1 MAIWLTALKLI
12 PWSSVL
18 EAAPHIVKGAR
29 SLIAKTKDNPPAAPA
44 TSSTPEEPLSDSEK
58 LVSLN
63 RRLLEMQEKIV
74 ELSSEQ
80 KSSAELIQLL
90 AEQNAQ
96 VVKAIDVLRVRTKVL
111 VIFCLLLGI
120 ALAMLI
126 LRAVSL

>member
-63 RRLLEMQEKIV
+63 RRLLEMQDKIV

>member
-12 PWSSVL
+12 PWSTVL

-63 RRLLEMQEKIV
+63 RRLLEMQEKII

-126 LRAVSL
+126 LRAISI

>member
-126 LRAVSL
+126 VRAVSL

>member
-12 PWSSVL
+12 PWSTVL

-126 LRAVSL
+126 LRAISI

>member
-1 MAIWLTALKLI
+1 M
-12 PWSSVL
+12 
-18 EAAPHIVKGAR
+18 
-29 SLIAKTKDNPPAAPA
+29 
-44 TSSTPEEPLSDSEK
+44 
-58 LVSLN
+58 SLN

-126 LRAVSL
+126 LRAASL

>member
-1 MAIWLTALKLI
+1 
-12 PWSSVL
+12 
-18 EAAPHIVKGAR
+18 AR

-63 RRLLEMQEKIV
+63 RRLLEMQDKIV